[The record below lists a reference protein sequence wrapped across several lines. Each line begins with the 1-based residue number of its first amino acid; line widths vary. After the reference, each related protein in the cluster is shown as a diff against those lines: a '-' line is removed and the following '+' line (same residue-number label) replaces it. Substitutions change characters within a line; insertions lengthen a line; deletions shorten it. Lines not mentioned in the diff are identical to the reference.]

1 VSVLDRVQHETAQKK
16 QRDHAVNTA
25 AALIIAL
32 PREQRAGAL
41 SEMIAK
47 IDLAEAEEAAASK
60 PTNEPPKVA
69 SNGAPPVE
77 KVETDGRSFVEKAE
91 EYIRAHPEGVRTRD
105 VAKAIG
111 QDVSN
116 VDGTLRI
123 LLKRGDIVRD
133 QKNRKWYPA
142 NAPAQKPETKPE
154 KMTIRELIYAVFAVE
169 KAPLGAAALYKGIQ
183 KIKPEINR
191 SSVDGEINRMKKEHP
206 PLIVAV
212 GTAPHGGSLYN
223 LATGGGHA
231 GTAAN

>member
-1 VSVLDRVQHETAQKK
+1 
-16 QRDHAVNTA
+16 
-25 AALIIAL
+25 
-32 PREQRAGAL
+32 
-41 SEMIAK
+41 MIAK
-47 IDLAEAEEAAASK
+47 IDLAEAEEAGASK
-60 PTNEPPKVA
+60 PANEPPKVE
-69 SNGAPPVE
+69 SNGAA

-133 QKNRKWYPA
+133 QQNRKWYPA
-142 NAPAQKPETKPE
+142 SAPLQKAETKPEPE

-183 KIKPEINR
+183 KMKPDINR
-191 SSVDGEINRMKKEHP
+191 SSVDGEINRMKKDK
-206 PLIVAV
+206 LLVAV

-223 LATGGGHA
+223 LTNGGGHA
-231 GTAAN
+231 VSTAN